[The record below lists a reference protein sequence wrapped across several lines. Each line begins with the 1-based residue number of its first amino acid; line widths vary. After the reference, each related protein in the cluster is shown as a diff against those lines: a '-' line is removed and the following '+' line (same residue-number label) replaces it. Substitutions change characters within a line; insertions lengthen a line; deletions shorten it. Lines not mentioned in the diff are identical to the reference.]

1 MMRNGSNISYACYG
15 KALRKENQKE
25 LDSERYKCGDKTVDT
40 TLDGKR
46 KLVGNIPCINQPRNC

>member
-25 LDSERYKCGDKTVDT
+25 LDAEKVAKKK
-40 TLDGKR
+40 KR
-46 KLVGNIPCINQPRNC
+46 LKKKNAMKKKQRVKSDEL